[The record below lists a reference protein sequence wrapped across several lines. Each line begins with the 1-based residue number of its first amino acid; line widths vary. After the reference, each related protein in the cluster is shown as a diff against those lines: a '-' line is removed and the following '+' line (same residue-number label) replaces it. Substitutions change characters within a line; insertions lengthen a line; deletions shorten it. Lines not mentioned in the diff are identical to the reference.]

1 MSRITQIK
9 NLQPR
14 PAIGGYIRIGRSVS
28 GKNARGEY
36 SRPDKLDHFEVT
48 TTNVVK
54 EGAAENFAADV
65 ALMENLI
72 ATFEDRGELDKLA
85 LCGGCDR
92 AKEIGFKDGLPRRM
106 PIVLASDDLS
116 VTFPSAY
123 RWYRGRTVFCEGDGE
138 QAFRRE
144 EKAGEKGVTSFTD
157 AKEFAGPCGDSCPD
171 LIAGRCKPNATLNLV
186 APFQQRVGILY
197 RFSTTSRNS
206 FRSILG
212 GLEWIADLVGT
223 VSWIPLFL
231 EMTERKV
238 QTREGRTAKAWIVS
252 LFFDGTPQELLRL
265 AGEEYG
271 ALAQGKRQM
280 RQLLAVI
287 DDVEQPDDQLD
298 VQLAEFAQDGGE
310 VVDVQVTTADPAI
323 DTGDEATIP
332 APAKKKAKTRKKKK
346 KEPEPE
352 HPAAAERAEA
362 VAAQEPAAAALETSK
377 QEAAEVG
384 VKVPEAFEYS
394 EIYDL
399 LKQADH
405 PLSLE
410 TVMTFDHNQCVAIFC
425 WAREEILLLDAV
437 EAGVT
442 YDRRPFPRPSFVP
455 EYGDHEERKR
465 LGMVDQ
471 PPETSADRPAP
482 TGPAPPAEP
491 VAAPAPSTGTSQ
503 YDADQL
509 KALSELGWDGE
520 GDAPA
525 VSVQQRAWVIER
537 LKVLELIEP
546 AKCLDF
552 ISTAVKRPVTTTGE
566 LKVTD
571 LLVIDEAVKL
581 VADGGGDVQQEI
593 GY

>member
-1 MSRITQIK
+1 MTRITQIK

-28 GKNARGEY
+28 GKNARGEF

-65 ALMENLI
+65 ALMENLLS
-72 ATFEDRGELDKLA
+72 AFEDRGELEKLA

-92 AKEIGFKDGLPRRM
+92 AKDLGFKDGLPRRM

-144 EKAGEKGVTSFTD
+144 EKAGEKGVTGFTD
-157 AKEFAGPCGDSCPD
+157 PKEWTGPCGDTCPD

-252 LFFDGTPQELLRL
+252 LFFDGTPQELLKQ

-287 DDVEQPDDQLD
+287 DDVDQPGEQLD
-298 VQLAEFAQDGGE
+298 VQLAEFAQDSD
-310 VVDVQVTTADPAI
+310 VVDVEVTTADQALGKQEVETRVPVPPAPPEG
-323 DTGDEATIP
+323 T
-332 APAKKKAKTRKKKK
+332 PAKKKTKAKRKKK
-346 KEPEPE
+346 KEPET
-352 HPAAAERAEA
+352 
-362 VAAQEPAAAALETSK
+362 EPAAEPIETSK
-377 QEAAEVG
+377 QEPAEVG
-384 VKVPEAFEYS
+384 VNVPEQFEYS

-410 TVMTFDHNQCVAIFC
+410 TVMTFDHKQCVAIFC
-425 WAREEILLLDAV
+425 WAREEILVLDAV

-455 EYGDHEERKR
+455 EYGENEERMR
-465 LGMVDQ
+465 LGLTDD
-471 PPETSADRPAP
+471 P
-482 TGPAPPAEP
+482 PPAAAAPEP
-491 VAAPAPSTGTSQ
+491 VAAPTSSAATSQ
-503 YDADQL
+503 YDAGQL
-509 KALSELGWDGE
+509 KALADLGWDGD

-525 VSVQQRAWVIER
+525 VTDKQRAWVIER

-546 AKCLDF
+546 KKCLDF
-552 ISTAVKRPVTTTGE
+552 ISTALKRPVTTTSE
-566 LKVTD
+566 LNVSD
-571 LLVIDEAVKL
+571 LLVIDEAVEL
-581 VADGGGDVQQEI
+581 VKNGGGEAQQEI